1 MEDIPYSIGI
11 KLTIIWFLNFIGYNQ
26 YYSSEKYAYNIM
38 SRVPHHF
45 KLQRDGEIADD
56 DGEYPDGTGVK
67 IAIIDRYVRLDSK
80 KYHKTFAGE

>member
-1 MEDIPYSIGI
+1 
-11 KLTIIWFLNFIGYNQ
+11 
-26 YYSSEKYAYNIM
+26 M